1 MSSYAFPRPIYRPS
15 RTGRTPDHCCRCLA
29 RYSNPQ
35 IHGYPVN
42 FPCLGSCFPADC
54 TNLQYACASQFT
66 SMPRERPVR
75 LWRITVSMSYA
86 VSVGLT
92 KDWMRIFL
100 PSLSKVGGDDGKWQS
115 CLKYLSPL
123 SRISIK
129 RKEQKMLPWQAWMGS
144 NYAWTLCYLLLS
156 WGLVTDASGLLGT
169 RRRCL
174 VLASTRQISYGDS
187 PAII

>member
-42 FPCLGSCFPADC
+42 FPCLGSCFPADF
-54 TNLQYACASQFT
+54 TNLQYTCASQFT
-66 SMPRERPVR
+66 SMPREKPVR

-129 RKEQKMLPWQAWMGS
+129 RKSKRCYHGRLGWDLI
-144 NYAWTLCYLLLS
+144 TL
-156 WGLVTDASGLLGT
+156 GLFAIF
-169 RRRCL
+169 CL
-174 VLASTRQISYGDS
+174 AGAL
-187 PAII
+187 